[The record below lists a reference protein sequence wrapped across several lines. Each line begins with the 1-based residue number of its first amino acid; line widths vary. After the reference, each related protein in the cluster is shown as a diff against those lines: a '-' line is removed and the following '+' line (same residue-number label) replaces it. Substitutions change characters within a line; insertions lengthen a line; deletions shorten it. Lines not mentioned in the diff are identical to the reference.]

1 MSLEALR
8 QNFVKNERFYF
19 DPIVSIDSKE
29 IESLRK
35 KTCEYLSQELN
46 SLVIDKTNFYGDY
59 SLRIDLTNYGYTNI
73 SNRPDY
79 AFREVFII
87 LDAWLAKLNIILD
100 SIKFEHG
107 FSSSTYRC
115 KMIVTIDISKEYD
128 LNKKTFISYDSEFEQ
143 CLRLGK
149 WQEPKFQLLKSTYDI
164 RKYRFFLYLELFIIH
179 IHMKMIHLG
188 NDLLSADVFDI
199 ISSF

>member
-1 MSLEALR
+1 MSLETLR

-19 DPIVSIDSKE
+19 EPIVNIDSKE
-29 IESLRK
+29 IERLRRN
-35 KTCEYLSQELN
+35 TCEYLSEQLN
-46 SLVIDKTNFYGDY
+46 TLVIDKTNFYGDY
-59 SLRIDLTNYGYTNI
+59 SLRIDLTDYTYKNI

-79 AFREVFII
+79 GFREVFII

-107 FSSSTYRC
+107 FSSSIYRC
-115 KMIVTIDISKEYD
+115 KITVTIDISKEYN

-164 RKYRFFLYLELFIIH
+164 RKYRFFLYLELFIIY
-179 IHMKMIHLG
+179 MTHLG
-188 NDLLSADVFDI
+188 NDLISADVFDI